1 MYATKKHRIHV
12 CVWEEG
18 GGGIHVLCIITVN
31 IEIILWFIVIPGMI
45 LITPCFTHFW
55 VVTYLL
61 ILQQQ
66 TNSNS
71 VRLLS
76 LY

>member
-1 MYATKKHRIHV
+1 M
-12 CVWEEG
+12 G
-18 GGGIHVLCIITVN
+18 GGGGHVLCIITIN
-31 IEIILWFIVIPGMI
+31 IKIILWFIVIPGMI

-55 VVTYLL
+55 VVIYLL

-71 VRLLS
+71 MHLLS